1 ASVSISNTNQSTRT
15 DRSGKFSFVTGLR
28 SGTLTISHVGYA
40 TRTIDFGAET
50 YGPFE
55 IALAA
60 SGNAIDEV
68 QVIGYGQV
76 SKRFNTGSVVTVTAE
91 EIERQPVSNPLAA
104 LAGRVPGMVVTQ
116 TSGNPGAKV
125 NIQIRGQNSISQGS
139 QPLFIIDGVPFPN
152 DNIGTGDVFMV
163 NGGQSPFDNIN
174 PSDIEQIDILK
185 DADATAIYGSR
196 GANGVVL
203 ITTKK
208 GKSGAIKLDASVY
221 QGQGQIT
228 RRLELLNTQQ

>member
-76 SKRFNTGSVVTVTAE
+76 SKRFNTGSVVTVTSE

-104 LAGRVPGMVVTQ
+104 LAGRVPGMTVTQ
-116 TSGNPGAKV
+116 TSGNPGGKFE
-125 NIQIRGQNSISQGS
+125 IQIRGRNSISQGS
-139 QPLFIIDGVPFPN
+139 EPLFLIDGVPYPN
-152 DNIGTGDVFMV
+152 DYVGSGITTVMG
-163 NGGQSPFDNIN
+163 NGGQNAFSNIN
-174 PSDIEQIDILK
+174 PLDIASIEVLK

-196 GANGVVL
+196 GANG
-203 ITTKK
+203 
-208 GKSGAIKLDASVY
+208 
-221 QGQGQIT
+221 
-228 RRLELLNTQQ
+228 

>member
-1 ASVSISNTNQSTRT
+1 MKQILRIGEGYAFSKIYSSLLAVATIMCLYAVKQVFAQEAEPAEAAISGIVTSASYGEPLEGASVSISNTNQSTRT

-76 SKRFNTGSVVTVTAE
+76 SK
-91 EIERQPVSNPLAA
+91 
-104 LAGRVPGMVVTQ
+104 
-116 TSGNPGAKV
+116 
-125 NIQIRGQNSISQGS
+125 
-139 QPLFIIDGVPFPN
+139 
-152 DNIGTGDVFMV
+152 
-163 NGGQSPFDNIN
+163 
-174 PSDIEQIDILK
+174 
-185 DADATAIYGSR
+185 
-196 GANGVVL
+196 
-203 ITTKK
+203 
-208 GKSGAIKLDASVY
+208 
-221 QGQGQIT
+221 
-228 RRLELLNTQQ
+228 